1 MKLKKHEPKEREN
14 KNQINL
20 DKSLK
25 PGLISKIYSVWN
37 HKSELS

>member
-14 KNQINL
+14 KNQVNL

-37 HKSELS
+37 PKSELS